1 MSKMIP
7 FGGELIRINPSNN
20 HVEFSHNKGVSWMTR
35 CSSSGYGVFKDLLEY
50 DGALY
55 ACTGKGVYYSTNKG
69 VSWVCKSSSDAAKSL
84 EFIQDGG
91 REMLGGTEDG
101 RVYSSTNKGV
111 SWIRRK

>member
-1 MSKMIP
+1 MPKMIP

-55 ACTGKGVYYSTNKG
+55 ACTSKGVYCSSNKG
-69 VSWVCKSSSDAAKSL
+69 VSWICKSSSDVAKSL

-101 RVYSSTNKGV
+101 RVYFSTNKGV

>member
-1 MSKMIP
+1 MPKMIP

-20 HVEFSHNKGVSWMTR
+20 HVEFSHNKGVSWIAR

-55 ACTGKGVYYSTNKG
+55 ACTSKGVYCSSNKG
-69 VSWVCKSSSDAAKSL
+69 VSWICKCCSDTAKSL

-91 REMLGGTEDG
+91 REMLGGTADG
-101 RVYSSTNKGV
+101 HVYFSTNKGV